1 MHHAISQSW
10 NFVFSQRTGKEAMEN
25 LGQIQP
31 FWTVSFF
38 ALLLLCIAIFPLIH
52 GRFWDSDRNKAIVA
66 GILSLPVIILFY
78 HYGNF
83 QPLIHEIK
91 EYLSFIILLASLFI
105 ITGGIL
111 LSGDIEGTPRNNT
124 IFLALGGV
132 IANIFGTTGASMLL
146 IRPLLRTNAER
157 RLVTHIPI
165 FFIFVVAN
173 IGGCLTPIGDPPLF
187 MGYLQGVPFF
197 WTLRLFPQWIFMMVT
212 TLIIFYFLDLYCWK
226 RESPTAKRLEKE
238 MVRPLAVHGKIN
250 IIFILGIIFSVIF
263 VASPLRESMMIG
275 LSILSLVYTPK
286 KIHERNEF
294 HYAPIIEVAI
304 LFAGIFITMVPA
316 LLILKARGAEFGIHL
331 PWHFFWAAGGL
342 SSFLD
347 NTPTYLTFLSLA
359 QGVAHTTGMPHEIIG
374 IPIKYLEA
382 VSLGAVFMGAI
393 TYIGNGPNFMVK
405 TICEHR
411 KVKVPSFFGYMLWS
425 CGILLPLFIIATF
438 VFFA

>member
-1 MHHAISQSW
+1 MHHAISQTW
-10 NFVFSQRTGKEAMEN
+10 NFVFSQRASREAMAN
-25 LGQIQP
+25 LGQILP

-38 ALLLLCIAIFPLIH
+38 ALLLLCIAVFPLIH
-52 GRFWDSDRNKAIVA
+52 GRFWDSDLNKAIVA
-66 GILSLPVIILFY
+66 GILSFPVIILFY

-105 ITGGIL
+105 ITGGIFVG
-111 LSGDIEGTPRNNT
+111 GDIVGTPLNNT

-146 IRPLLRTNAER
+146 IRPFLRTNAER
-157 RLVTHIPI
+157 RHVGHLPI
-165 FFIFVVAN
+165 FFIFVVSN

-187 MGYLQGVPFF
+187 MGYLRGVPFF
-197 WTLRLFPQWIFMMVT
+197 WTLRLFPQWIFMMT
-212 TLIIFYFLDLYCWK
+212 IILITFYFFDLSCWK
-226 RESPTAKRLEKE
+226 RESPRAIRLEEE
-238 MVRPLAVHGKIN
+238 MVKPLVIQGKIN

-263 VASPLRESMMIG
+263 FKSPLREVIMIG
-275 LSILSLVYTPK
+275 LSMLSLVYTPK
-286 KIHERNEF
+286 KVHERNEF
-294 HYAPIIEVAI
+294 HYAPIIEVAV

-316 LLILKARGAEFGIHL
+316 LLILEARGAEFGVYL
-331 PWHFFWAAGGL
+331 PWHFFWTAGGL

-359 QGVAHTTGMPHEIIG
+359 QGVAHTTGMPPEIVG

-382 VSLGAVFMGAI
+382 VSLGAVFMGAN

-411 KVKVPSFFGYMLWS
+411 KVKMPSFFGYMLWS
-425 CGILLPLFIIATF
+425 CGILVPLFIIVTF